1 MEGGLLSEY
10 RTPVVVSHTIPVIT
24 HQLQYYS
31 VVLFIIL
38 FSHTI
43 LLWKTCT

>member
-1 MEGGLLSEY
+1 MEGGLLSEC
-10 RTPVVVSHTIPVIT
+10 RTPIVVAHTIPVIT

-38 FSHTI
+38 YFVKMIS
-43 LLWKTCT
+43 